1 MIIKLNEKINIIH
14 MFSLNNR
21 IKMRKKLKKTNLLFK
36 MGVKLENNLLLS
48 ALPKARENPENG

>member
-21 IKMRKKLKKTNLLFK
+21 IKMRKKLKKKNLLFK